1 MKRIIFNFCFF
12 RLLFLFSQ
20 PGRDTPET
28 AGSFLK
34 DRKNLTVDGLG
45 GDVVFQGVTAGLK
58 RELAG
63 M

>member
-1 MKRIIFNFCFF
+1 MKRIIFNFCFV

-20 PGRDTPET
+20 PDRDTPET
-28 AGSFLK
+28 AGSLLK